1 MSKLD
6 ELLRELCPDGVEY
19 KKLGEIATISRG
31 GNFQKKDFLT
41 EGVPCIHYGQIYTK
55 YGLFTDKTFTFI
67 SEECAKKQ
75 KMAQP
80 NDIVMAV
87 TSENIEDVCKCLAWL
102 GDEPV
107 AVSGHSA
114 IIHHNQNAK
123 YLVYYFH
130 SQMFFSQKRK
140 LAHGTKVIEVTPDTL
155 VNITLPVPPVEI
167 QCEIVRILD
176 NFTNLTAELTAE
188 LTARKTQ
195 YSHYRDKM
203 LTFGDDDKFKWE
215 NLGDVCDI
223 LTGYPF
229 DSSQFQVSGVRLMRG
244 MNIKRGN
251 LFFSEE
257 INRYWNS
264 ADGLEKYLL
273 KENDIVIAMD
283 GSLVGKSF
291 GIVQAEYLP
300 LLLVQRVARIRSKQ
314 VNNRYI
320 YHYIACRFPSYVE
333 KKKTGGAIPH
343 VSQKDIAFFRVP
355 IPSADVQNRIVNV
368 LDNFEKICS
377 DLNIGLPAE
386 IEARQKQYEYYR
398 DKLLTFAENG
408 NTILSRAEQSRAEQS
423 RAEQSRALIKLLQ
436 YVFGYAVVSLQD
448 VVKNSCSGGTPKKGV
463 SEYYEDGNIPWL
475 RTQEVVFRDICKT
488 ECFITESAVKNSAAK
503 WIPENCVIVAIS
515 GATAGR
521 CAINKIPL
529 TTNQHCLNLEVD
541 PEMALYRY
549 VYYCICAKQ
558 EELLAK
564 KEGARGDLNST
575 RILSLQIDLPSIEE
589 QKRIISILDR
599 FDAICND
606 LTSGLPAEIE
616 ARQKQ
621 YEYYRD
627 KLLTFK
633 EVAAT

>member
-1 MSKLD
+1 MSKLE

-188 LTARKTQ
+188 LTVELTARKKQ
-195 YSHYRDKM
+195 YDFYRDRLLERK
-203 LTFGDDDKFKWE
+203 TTKVNFCTVE
-215 NLGDVCDI
+215 NICEISRGKVISKDFI
-223 LTGYPF
+223 KENYGEYPVY
-229 DSSQFQVSGVRLMRG
+229 SSQTENNGVLGWISTFDYDGEYLTWTTDGANAGTVFYRKGRF
-244 MNIKRGN
+244 NITNVCGLLKPKN
-251 LFFSEE
+251 SE
-257 INRYWNS
+257 INIRYLYFALKS
-264 ADGLEKYLL
+264 VAKKYVVQGMGNPKLMS
-273 KENDIVIAMD
+273 NVM
-283 GSLVGKSF
+283 GK
-291 GIVQAEYLP
+291 IKIPVPP
-300 LLLVQRVARIRSKQ
+300 L
-314 VNNRYI
+314 
-320 YHYIACRFPSYVE
+320 
-333 KKKTGGAIPH
+333 
-343 VSQKDIAFFRVP
+343 
-355 IPSADVQNRIVNV
+355 DVQNRIADV
-368 LDNFEKICS
+368 LDNFERICS

-398 DKLLTFAENG
+398 DKLLTFAETG

-423 RAEQSRALIKLLQ
+423 RAEQSRALIKLMQ
-436 YVFGYAVVSLQD
+436 YVFGYAVVTLEDIAENCDSMRKPVTSGKREAGEYPYYGASGIVD
-448 VVKNSCSGGTPKKGV
+448 YVKDYIFDGDYLLVSEDGANLLARSTPIAFSISGKNWVNNHAHVLKFDRYETRRFVEFYLNSIDLAPYISGGAQPKL
-463 SEYYEDGNIPWL
+463 N
-475 RTQEVVFRDICKT
+475 Q
-488 ECFITESAVKNSAAK
+488 KNLNR
-503 WIPENCVIVAIS
+503 IE
-515 GATAGR
+515 
-521 CAINKIPL
+521 IPL
-529 TTNQHCLNLEVD
+529 PSQERQKYIVD
-541 PEMALYRY
+541 
-549 VYYCICAKQ
+549 
-558 EELLAK
+558 
-564 KEGARGDLNST
+564 
-575 RILSLQIDLPSIEE
+575 
-589 QKRIISILDR
+589 ILDR

>member
-176 NFTNLTAELTAE
+176 NFTNLTAELTVE
-188 LTARKTQ
+188 LTARKKQ
-195 YSHYRDKM
+195 YDFYRDRLLERK
-203 LTFGDDDKFKWE
+203 TTKVNFCTVE
-215 NLGDVCDI
+215 NICEISRGKVISKDFI
-223 LTGYPF
+223 KENYGEYPVY
-229 DSSQFQVSGVRLMRG
+229 SSQTENNGVLGWISTFDYDGEYLTWTTDGANAGTVFYRKGRF
-244 MNIKRGN
+244 NITNVCGLLKPKN
-251 LFFSEE
+251 SE
-257 INRYWNS
+257 INIRYLYFALKS
-264 ADGLEKYLL
+264 VAKKYVVQGMGNPKLMS
-273 KENDIVIAMD
+273 NVM
-283 GSLVGKSF
+283 GK
-291 GIVQAEYLP
+291 IKIPVPP
-300 LLLVQRVARIRSKQ
+300 L
-314 VNNRYI
+314 
-320 YHYIACRFPSYVE
+320 
-333 KKKTGGAIPH
+333 
-343 VSQKDIAFFRVP
+343 
-355 IPSADVQNRIVNV
+355 DVQNRIADV
-368 LDNFEKICS
+368 LDNFERICS

-398 DKLLTFAENG
+398 DKLLTFAETG

-423 RAEQSRALIKLLQ
+423 RAEQSRAEQ
-436 YVFGYAVVSLQD
+436 SRAEQ
-448 VVKNSCSGGTPKKGV
+448 
-463 SEYYEDGNIPWL
+463 
-475 RTQEVVFRDICKT
+475 
-488 ECFITESAVKNSAAK
+488 
-503 WIPENCVIVAIS
+503 
-515 GATAGR
+515 
-521 CAINKIPL
+521 
-529 TTNQHCLNLEVD
+529 
-541 PEMALYRY
+541 
-549 VYYCICAKQ
+549 
-558 EELLAK
+558 
-564 KEGARGDLNST
+564 ST
-575 RILSLQIDLPSIEE
+575 D
-589 QKRIISILDR
+589 
-599 FDAICND
+599 
-606 LTSGLPAEIE
+606 
-616 ARQKQ
+616 
-621 YEYYRD
+621 
-627 KLLTFK
+627 
-633 EVAAT
+633 